1 VRILKGRKKGLGWRI
16 PGFLLLLVC
25 FAGGF
30 SICGRAEG
38 AAEADGEITL
48 PPAYTELEDFLPPDV
63 AELLPEGLFSEN
75 AEEALTAAEEL
86 TDWRY
91 LLNALLSAVGLRLS
105 DTVALLCSL
114 VGITL
119 ISALLG
125 RLKECAGGG
134 GGELFGF
141 CVRLALYTAMVL
153 QTVGILEVVKAHFAQ
168 VNRLMGGMLPVMG
181 ILYALGGNPGQAAVN
196 QEVVTVLLALCEYVG
211 ATVTPPV
218 CAACTSFALMDALGL
233 RMTLAPLCEQVKRW
247 YASILGIVTFLF
259 SLALSLQTA
268 LAGRADSLGMRGI
281 KYAVGNMLPMVGG
294 AVSGALGTVATG
306 VSLLRGI
313 CGTSGIV
320 LMVLLLIPT
329 LVQILLLRSTIRLA
343 ASIAALLSCDG
354 EARLLG
360 EMASIHGYL
369 AAAVAMGAVTFI
381 IALSLLAH
389 SATAI

>member
-1 VRILKGRKKGLGWRI
+1 
-16 PGFLLLLVC
+16 
-25 FAGGF
+25 
-30 SICGRAEG
+30 
-38 AAEADGEITL
+38 
-48 PPAYTELEDFLPPDV
+48 
-63 AELLPEGLFSEN
+63 
-75 AEEALTAAEEL
+75 
-86 TDWRY
+86 
-91 LLNALLSAVGLRLS
+91 
-105 DTVALLCSL
+105 
-114 VGITL
+114 
-119 ISALLG
+119 
-125 RLKECAGGG
+125 
-134 GGELFGF
+134 
-141 CVRLALYTAMVL
+141 
-153 QTVGILEVVKAHFAQ
+153 
-168 VNRLMGGMLPVMG
+168 
-181 ILYALGGNPGQAAVN
+181 
-196 QEVVTVLLALCEYVG
+196 
-211 ATVTPPV
+211 
-218 CAACTSFALMDALGL
+218 
-233 RMTLAPLCEQVKRW
+233 
-247 YASILGIVTFLF
+247 
-259 SLALSLQTA
+259 
-268 LAGRADSLGMRGI
+268 MRGV